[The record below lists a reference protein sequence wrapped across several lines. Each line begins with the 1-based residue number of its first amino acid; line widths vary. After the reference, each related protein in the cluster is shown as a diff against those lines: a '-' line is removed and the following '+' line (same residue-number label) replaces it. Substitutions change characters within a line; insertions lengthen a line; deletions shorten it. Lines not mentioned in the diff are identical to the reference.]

1 MRFCV
6 PFPMFPADHV
16 LALAPVAEAAGFSS
30 VAVPDSV
37 FFPEQV
43 SADYPYSA
51 DGQRFWPAD
60 TPFVE
65 PFIAMAA
72 MAAVTS
78 RLRFVTNVVKLPLRE
93 PLIVAKQLSSLSV
106 LSGERVEL
114 GVGLSWIPEEFA
126 WTGTSMRT
134 RGARLDEQMEI
145 LRLVCGGG
153 GPRWVEH
160 HGRHYE
166 FGRLMVSPAPE
177 RPVRLHVGGH
187 SAPALARAARAGD
200 GWISVQTTS
209 DDVRS
214 VVAELARLREEHGR
228 ADLAFDVNVLLMDV
242 LHGAAGLDG
251 FRSMADEIEAAGMA
265 PIFQVVPWY
274 FTGGDPNDLEV
285 RRDAIARFGD
295 EVIAQLP

>member
-16 LALAPVAEAAGFSS
+16 MALAPVAEAAGFHSI
-30 VAVPDSV
+30 AVPDSV
-37 FFPEQV
+37 FFPETV

-72 MAAVTS
+72 MAAITS
-78 RLRFVTNVVKLPLRE
+78 TIRFVTNVVKLPLRE
-93 PLIVAKQLSSLSV
+93 PLIVAKQLASLAV

-153 GPRWVEH
+153 GPQFVEH
-160 HGRHYE
+160 HGRHYD
-166 FGRLMVSPAPE
+166 FGRLMVSPAPAH
-177 RPVRLHVGGH
+177 PVRLHVGGH
-187 SAPALARAARAGD
+187 SPPALTRAARAGD
-200 GWISVQTTS
+200 GWISVQTTTA
-209 DDVRS
+209 DVGE
-214 VVAELARLREEHGR
+214 VVGELARLRAEHGR
-228 ADLAFDVNVLLMDV
+228 TEVPFDVNVLLMDV
-242 LHGAAGLDG
+242 VPGAAGLDG
-251 FRSMADEIEAAGMA
+251 YRSMADQIEAAGMQ

-274 FTGGDPNDLEV
+274 FSGGDPNDLGV
-285 RRDAIARFGD
+285 RRDAITRFGD
-295 EVIAQLP
+295 DVIA